1 MMQEHPLPV
10 AMALTQEVIEEGM
23 QRHEASEL
31 GLKCQKTGQNNL
43 IKMLGYGTPF
53 FNTLAASHDKQ

>member
-1 MMQEHPLPV
+1 
-10 AMALTQEVIEEGM
+10 MALTQEVIEEGM

>member
-1 MMQEHPLPV
+1 MEEPPPV

-23 QRHEASEL
+23 QEHVASEL
-31 GLKCQKTGQNNL
+31 VLKCQKTGQNSL

-53 FNTLAASHDKQ
+53 FKRFSNIR